1 MYLPRVI
8 EVYRTQP
15 WYQARPETEQEFVG
29 ALETLTAVLGPGNRP
44 ASFMLRTAN
53 EVLAVYASG
62 VEDTLRPLVGSRVR
76 IRGKVIDLTGEG
88 GTSELWIGTIDLGSR
103 G

>member
-1 MYLPRVI
+1 VVI

-15 WYQARPETEQEFVG
+15 WYQARPETEQEFLG
-29 ALETLTAVLGPGNRP
+29 TLETLVSVLGPGNRP
-44 ASFMLRTAN
+44 ASFMLRTAD
-53 EVLAVYASG
+53 EVLVVYASG